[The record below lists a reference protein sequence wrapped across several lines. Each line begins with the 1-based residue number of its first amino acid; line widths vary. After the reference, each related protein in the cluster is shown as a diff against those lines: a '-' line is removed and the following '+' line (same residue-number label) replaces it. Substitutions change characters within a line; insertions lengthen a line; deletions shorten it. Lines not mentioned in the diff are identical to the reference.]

1 MVDEQTKT
9 EASEQE
15 VVCEFSN
22 ENDRQEA
29 TEFEEA
35 KEEKTEEKEKKRSG
49 KAIAGFVLSI
59 VGIFIAAFPCGV
71 LGVVFSSM
79 GLKDIFAGKY
89 KAKGLAISGLVISV
103 IDIAYGLLN
112 FIP

>member
-29 TEFEEA
+29 KEFEEA
-35 KEEKTEEKEKKRSG
+35 KEEKTEEKEKS
-49 KAIAGFVLSI
+49 VL
-59 VGIFIAAFPCGV
+59 VKP
-71 LGVVFSSM
+71 
-79 GLKDIFAGKY
+79 
-89 KAKGLAISGLVISV
+89 
-103 IDIAYGLLN
+103 
-112 FIP
+112 